1 MSAAQTTIG
10 LVYDFD
16 QTLSP
21 GYMTDEVLF
30 PHYGISAEQF
40 WKKSHALVD
49 QQGFDTE
56 LAYLKTLLDC
66 LTPDRPTNA
75 ELRTLGARLRF
86 NPGLPEALT
95 ELDQALRPEHRTLGV
110 KLEHY
115 ILSSGIKE
123 LLEGSAIRPYVRA
136 VFGCEFAE
144 DREGRISFPKRV
156 IGHTTKTQF
165 LFRINKGMLLPH
177 EDVNDHMPK
186 ELRPIPFEHLIYLGD
201 GPTDVPCF
209 TLVRRYGGQAIAV
222 YQPEDASRASFRKC
236 WQLSAHA
243 DRVKHIAPADYRA
256 GSHLRLLLEEMICEI
271 ADGIV
276 KKKRSEIENA
286 VVSAPGF

>member
-1 MSAAQTTIG
+1 MASPQNTIG

-40 WKKSHALVD
+40 WKKSHLLVD
-49 QQGFDTE
+49 EQGFDTE

-75 ELRTLGARLRF
+75 ELRALGAKLRF
-86 NPGLPEALT
+86 NPGLPGMFQ
-95 ELDQALRPEHRTLGV
+95 ELESVLRPEHRALGLKV
-110 KLEHY
+110 EHY
-115 ILSSGIKE
+115 IISSGIKE
-123 LLEGSAIRPYVRA
+123 LLEGSALRPHVKA
-136 VFGCEFAE
+136 VFGSEFAE

-165 LFRINKGMLLPH
+165 LFRINKGMLLPQ
-177 EDVNDHMPK
+177 EDVNDHMPH
-186 ELRPIPFEHLIYLGD
+186 ELRPIPFEHMIYLGD

-209 TLVRRYGGQAIAV
+209 TLMRRYGGQTVAV
-222 YQPEDASRASFRKC
+222 YQPDDASRVSFRKC

-243 DRVKHIAPADYRA
+243 DRVRHIAPADFRPN
-256 GSHLRLLLEEMICEI
+256 SHLRLILEEMITEI

-276 KKKRSEIENA
+276 KRRRAEVDNA

>member
-1 MSAAQTTIG
+1 MASAQTTIG

-49 QQGFDTE
+49 EQGYDGE

-75 ELRTLGARLRF
+75 ELRALGARLRF
-86 NPGLPEALT
+86 NPGLPEMFT
-95 ELDQALRPEHRTLGV
+95 ELEHHLRPEHRALGL

-115 ILSSGIKE
+115 IISSGIKE
-123 LLEGSAIRPYVRA
+123 LLEGSALRPHVKA
-136 VFGCEFAE
+136 MFGSEFAE

-177 EDVNDHMPK
+177 EDVNDHMPHD
-186 ELRPIPFEHLIYLGD
+186 LRPIPFEHMIYVGD

-209 TLVRRYGGQAIAV
+209 TLVRRYGGQAVAV
-222 YQPEDASRASFRKC
+222 YHPDDKTRGSFRKC

-243 DRVKHIAPADYRA
+243 DRVRHIAPADFRPN
-256 GSHLRLLLEEMICEI
+256 SHLRLMLEEMITEI
-271 ADGIV
+271 ADGILR
-276 KKKRSEIENA
+276 KKRAEVDNA
-286 VVSAPGF
+286 MVSAPGY

>member
-1 MSAAQTTIG
+1 MSAAQTIIG
-10 LVYDFD
+10 IAYDFD

-30 PHYGISAEQF
+30 PHYGISPEQF

-49 QQGFDTE
+49 EQGYDSE

-75 ELRTLGARLRF
+75 ELRALGAKLRF
-86 NPGLPEALT
+86 NPGLPAMFN
-95 ELDQALRPEHRTLGV
+95 ELEQILRPEHRALGV
-110 KLEHY
+110 RLEHY
-115 ILSSGIKE
+115 IISSGLKE
-123 LLEGSAIRPYVRA
+123 LLEGSAVREHVRA
-136 VFGCEFAE
+136 VFGSEFAE
-144 DREGRISFPKRV
+144 DREGHISFPKRV

-177 EDVNDHMPK
+177 EDVNDHMPQ
-186 ELRPIPFEHLIYLGD
+186 EMRPIPFEHMIYLGD

-209 TLVRRYGGQAIAV
+209 TLVRRYGGHAIAV
-222 YQPEDASRASFRKC
+222 YQPEDKSRGSFRKC

-243 DRVKHIAPADYRA
+243 DRVRHIAPADYRPA
-256 GSHLRLLLEEMICEI
+256 SHLRLMLEEMISEI
-271 ADGIV
+271 ADGILR
-276 KKKRSEIENA
+276 KKRAEVDNSM
-286 VVSAPGF
+286 VSAPGY

>member
-1 MSAAQTTIG
+1 MASPQNTIG

-40 WKKSHALVD
+40 WKKSHLLVD
-49 QQGFDTE
+49 EQGFDTE

-75 ELRTLGARLRF
+75 ELRALGAKLRF
-86 NPGLPEALT
+86 NPGLPGMFQ
-95 ELDQALRPEHRTLGV
+95 ELEGVLRPEHRALGLKV
-110 KLEHY
+110 EHY
-115 ILSSGIKE
+115 IISSGIKE
-123 LLEGSAIRPYVRA
+123 LLEGSALRPHVKA
-136 VFGCEFAE
+136 VFGSEFAE

-177 EDVNDHMPK
+177 EDVNDHMPH
-186 ELRPIPFEHLIYLGD
+186 ELRPIPFEHMIYLGD

-209 TLVRRYGGQAIAV
+209 TLMRRYGGQTVAV
-222 YQPEDASRASFRKC
+222 YQPDDVSRVSFRKC

-243 DRVKHIAPADYRA
+243 DRVRHIAPADFRPN
-256 GSHLRLLLEEMICEI
+256 SHLRLILEEMLTEI

-276 KKKRSEIENA
+276 KRCRAEVDNA

>member
-21 GYMTDEVLF
+21 GYMTDDVVF
-30 PHYGISAEQF
+30 PNYGISVEQF
-40 WKKSHALVD
+40 WKRSQALVD
-49 QQGFDTE
+49 KEGYDNE
-56 LAYLKTLLDC
+56 LAYLKTMLDL

-75 ELRTLGARLRF
+75 ELRALGPKLRLY
-86 NPGLPEALT
+86 PGLPEMFT
-95 ELDQALRPEHRTLGV
+95 ELEALLGPDHRALGV
-110 KLEHY
+110 RLEHY
-115 ILSSGIKE
+115 IISSGLRE
-123 LLEGSAIRPYVRA
+123 LLEGSVLRPHVKA
-136 VFGCEFAE
+136 VFGCEFAQ

-165 LFRINKGMLLPH
+165 LFRINKGMLEPH
-177 EDVNDHMPK
+177 EDVNDHMPSDM
-186 ELRPIPFEHLIYLGD
+186 RPIPFQHMVYLGD

-209 TLVRRYGGQAIAV
+209 TLMRRYGGNAIAV
-222 YQPEDASRASFRKC
+222 YSPGDSTRKSFRKC
-236 WQLSAHA
+236 WQLTAHA

-256 GSHLRLLLEEMICEI
+256 GSHLRLMLEEMISEI

-276 KKKRSEIENA
+276 RRKRAEVDSSM
-286 VVSAPGF
+286 VSAPGF

>member
-1 MSAAQTTIG
+1 MASPQTTIG

-30 PHYGISAEQF
+30 PHYGISGEQF

-49 QQGFDTE
+49 EQGYDSE

-75 ELRTLGARLRF
+75 ELRSLGAKLRF
-86 NPGLPEALT
+86 NPGLPEMFT
-95 ELDQALRPEHRTLGV
+95 ELEHVLRPEHRALGL

-115 ILSSGIKE
+115 IISSGIKE
-123 LLEGSAIRPYVRA
+123 LLEGSALRPHVKA
-136 VFGCEFAE
+136 VFGSEFAE

-177 EDVNDHMPK
+177 EDVNDHMPH
-186 ELRPIPFEHLIYLGD
+186 ELRPIPFEHMIYLGD

-209 TLVRRYGGQAIAV
+209 TLVRRYGGQAVAV
-222 YQPEDASRASFRKC
+222 YHPEDKSRGSFRKC

-243 DRVKHIAPADYRA
+243 DRVRHIAPADFRPH
-256 GSHLRLLLEEMICEI
+256 SHLRLMLEEMITEI
-271 ADGIV
+271 ADGILRR
-276 KKKRSEIENA
+276 KRAEVDNA
-286 VVSAPGF
+286 VVSAPGY

>member
-1 MSAAQTTIG
+1 MAASQTTIG

-30 PHYGISAEQF
+30 PHYGISGEQF
-40 WKKSHALVD
+40 WKRSHALVD
-49 QQGFDTE
+49 EQGYDSE

-75 ELRTLGARLRF
+75 ELRALGAKLRF
-86 NPGLPEALT
+86 NPGLPEMFT
-95 ELDQALRPEHRTLGV
+95 ELEDVLRPEHRALGV
-110 KLEHY
+110 RIEHY
-115 ILSSGIKE
+115 IISSGIKE
-123 LLEGSAIRPYVRA
+123 LLEGSALRPHVKA
-136 VFGCEFAE
+136 VFGSEFAE

-177 EDVNDHMPK
+177 EDVNDHMPHD
-186 ELRPIPFEHLIYLGD
+186 LRPIPFGHMIYLGD

-209 TLVRRYGGQAIAV
+209 TLVRRYGGNAVAV
-222 YQPEDASRASFRKC
+222 YHAEDKTRVSFRKC

-256 GSHLRLLLEEMICEI
+256 GSHLRLMMEEMIAEI
-271 ADGIV
+271 ADGILR
-276 KKKRSEIENA
+276 KKRAEVDSA
-286 VVSAPGF
+286 MVSAPGY